1 MIRLIAGRKTARVV
15 FRVLRILAW
24 ILAGVDDGPFEK
36 KAKRRARD
44 RDDDAKTE
52 GDAKKEGEKVN

>member
-36 KAKRRARD
+36 KAKRRKREGED
-44 RDDDAKTE
+44 YLEGE

>member
-24 ILAGVDDGPFEK
+24 ILAGVDEGPFEK
-36 KAKRRARD
+36 KAKRRKQERG
-44 RDDDAKTE
+44 DDSEGE
-52 GDAKKEGEKVN
+52 GDAKKEGEKVD